1 MRNKINISL
10 FLISFSIFLYQVCLL
25 RILSISDYYHFAFL
39 IVSTA
44 LLGFGISGS
53 FLYFFINKFK
63 DQNFILLLFS
73 FCFSVSVVVSFISIN
88 LIPFDSFKIAWEPRQ
103 IFYLAAYYLFL
114 LLPFFFGGSFI
125 CYIFFVQEK
134 PGITYF
140 YNLMGSA
147 SGALLV
153 IFIIPFISE
162 RGVILASTAVGL
174 AATFILIN
182 KKYFKVFLISCV
194 IFLIFLATVLL
205 CFPQTLDIRMSPYK
219 SLSTVLRYPDSKV
232 IHTSEN
238 SYSVVNVI
246 ESSSIKSATGISLKY
261 KEVPPEQL
269 GLTIDGDN
277 LSAITNVEDEVSKLK
292 FIEYLPIS
300 LLFTVKQYPE
310 NVLVIEP
317 GGGMDVLS
325 SSYFG
330 SQNIYVVESNS
341 LVADVLEKDFAEFS
355 GNIYNK
361 DSVRVFETSSR
372 NFAKVADEKFDLI
385 IVSLSDSFHPISSG
399 AYSLNENYLY
409 TKESFEGLINILKND
424 GVMAVTRWAQFP
436 PSENL
441 KILSTLIGG
450 CGKSGTEEISRSIFA
465 FRSWSTLTTLFK
477 KDEFSVQEIDNLK
490 AKAEELN
497 FDIVYYSNASE
508 EEVNIYN
515 RLEKPYFYNFYK
527 EILEGGDNTREEFYE
542 SYYFNIK
549 PAVDDK
555 PYFFNF
561 FKFVQVPDIMKYFGK
576 STQPFGGGGY
586 LILIAALIISIVLSI
601 LLILFPLRIKK
612 ININIKRD
620 FKFLVYFFALGTG
633 YFFIE
638 LPFIQKFILILGEPA
653 YSLSVIFF
661 SLMLSAGLGSYL
673 SSRLKFFNLKLV
685 IIVLVA
691 YIAVFVVVF
700 PFISD
705 FIISKTLWQ
714 RFFYTALLIMPAGFF
729 MGIPFPTG
737 ISRAKEKR
745 REIIPWLWA
754 INGCSSVVG
763 SIAAVIISIHFGFS
777 IAIGIAA
784 LLYILALISYRYC

>member
-63 DQNFILLLFS
+63 DQNFILLFFS
-73 FCFSVSVVVSFISIN
+73 FCFSVSIVISFISIN
-88 LIPFDSFKIAWEPRQ
+88 LIPFDSFKIAWESRQ

-194 IFLIFLATVLL
+194 VFLIFLTSVLL

-219 SLSTVLRYPDSKV
+219 SLSAVLRYPDSKV
-232 IHTSEN
+232 IYTSEN

-310 NVLVIEP
+310 NVLVVEP

-325 SSYFG
+325 SYYLD

-361 DSVRVFETSSR
+361 DRVRVFETSSR
-372 NFAKVADEKFDLI
+372 NFAKVTDKKFDLI

-409 TKESFEGLINILKND
+409 TKESFEDLINILKND
-424 GVMAVTRWAQFP
+424 GAMAVTRWVQFP

-441 KILSTLIGG
+441 KVLSTLIDG
-450 CGKSGTEEISRSIFA
+450 CGKFGTEEISRSIFA

-477 KDEFSVQEIDNLK
+477 KDEFSMQEIDNLK

-497 FDIVYYSNASE
+497 FDIVYYSNISE

-527 EILEGGDNTREEFYE
+527 EILESGDNTRKEFYE

-549 PAVDDK
+549 PAADDK

-612 ININIKRD
+612 ININIKKD

-653 YSLSVIFF
+653 YSLSIILF

-673 SSRLKFFNLKLV
+673 SSRLKFFNLNLV

-691 YIAVFVVVF
+691 YIAVFVGVF
-700 PFISD
+700 PFVSD
-705 FIISKTLWQ
+705 FIISKVLWQ

-737 ISRAKEKR
+737 ISKAKEKR

-763 SIAAVIISIHFGFS
+763 SITAVIISIHFGFS
-777 IAIGIAA
+777 IAISIAA